1 VGWLHLHGKHGA
13 PEAPFKQLDPCKSKD
28 TTYYIISMDK
38 TVCLHPFIEEQLNEW
53 LQSRKQPAVL
63 LLGPPGIGKTTIAH
77 RVFQKAGIK
86 TVEFNAS
93 HTRSGTSFRKIILP
107 LLREGGIVQM
117 IESGQRGGIG
127 VLLDEIDGLS
137 NGERGG
143 LSELHTY
150 LKTKE
155 VKDGR
160 PLILI
165 SNSLD
170 TRTLQQI
177 AKICLTFKVD
187 SPEPARL
194 REWLGHDIPESYS
207 GDLRSLHRQM
217 AGLELPEQRT
227 DIPDGVM
234 PVAWWTLWGDWDPLL
249 EFDIENN
256 EGNLASLISLENI
269 PERIEAIKGDTHE
282 AWNMYLSLFDAY
294 KVSDQGDFWAFFY
307 QCWTI
312 LPLSLKLKLK
322 IISIRLANEA
332 PLKEDTKQLGI
343 DDFRYTPVLTKQSAM
358 FNAWKL
364 LCEVAESRGAPVRVA
379 PMYAFAEI
387 LKGHLRPDK
396 VRRYEAV
403 SLEHLHKNIVGEAE
417 TGP

>member
-1 VGWLHLHGKHGA
+1 
-13 PEAPFKQLDPCKSKD
+13 
-28 TTYYIISMDK
+28 
-38 TVCLHPFIEEQLNEW
+38 VCLHPFIEEKLNEW
-53 LQSRKQPAVL
+53 LQTRKQPAVL

-77 RVFQKAGIK
+77 RIFKQGGLK

-107 LLREGGIVQM
+107 LLRDGGIVQM
-117 IESGQRGGIG
+117 IESGKRGGIG

-150 LKTKE
+150 LKSKE
-155 VKDGR
+155 ASDGR

-165 SNSLD
+165 SNSLE

-177 AKICLTFKVD
+177 SKICLTFKVVP
-187 SPEPARL
+187 PEPERI
-194 REWLGHDIPESYS
+194 RQWLGHDIPESYS
-207 GDLRSLHRQM
+207 GDLRSLQRQV
-217 AGLELPEQRT
+217 AGLELPENLT
-227 DIPDGVM
+227 EIPEGVM
-234 PVAWWTLWGDWDPLL
+234 PVAWWTLWGEWDPLL

-269 PERIEAIKGDTHE
+269 PERIEAVKGDTHE
-282 AWNMYLSLFDAY
+282 AWKMYLSLFDAY

-322 IISIRLANEA
+322 TISLRLAAEA
-332 PLKEDTKQLGI
+332 PVSEATKQLTI
-343 DDFRYTPVLTKQSAM
+343 EDFRYTPVLTKQSAM

-364 LCEVAESRGAPVRVA
+364 LCELAESRGSPVRTA

-387 LKGHLRPDK
+387 QSGTLRPDK

-403 SLEHLHKNIVGEAE
+403 SLEHLYKNIKG
-417 TGP
+417 GD

>member
-1 VGWLHLHGKHGA
+1 M
-13 PEAPFKQLDPCKSKD
+13 QD
-28 TTYYIISMDK
+28 
-38 TVCLHPFIEEQLNEW
+38 TVCLHPSIEKQLNEW
-53 LQSRKQPAVL
+53 LITRKQPAVL
-63 LLGPPGIGKTTIAH
+63 LLGAPGIGKTTIAH
-77 RVFQKAGIK
+77 RVFRTAGLK

-93 HTRSGTSFRKIILP
+93 HTRSGTSFRKTILP

-117 IESGQRGGIG
+117 IESGKKGGIG

-143 LSELHTY
+143 LNELHTY
-150 LKTKE
+150 LKSKE

-165 SNSLD
+165 SNSMD

-177 AKICLTFKVD
+177 AKLCLTFKVD
-187 SPEPARL
+187 PVATDIL
-194 REWLGHDIPESYS
+194 RDWLGKEPPDAYN
-207 GDLRSLHRQM
+207 GDLRSLQRQM
-217 AGLELPEQRT
+217 KGLEVGNHTVNVPE
-227 DIPDGVM
+227 GVM

-269 PERIEAIKGDTHE
+269 PERIEAAKGNTCDS
-282 AWNMYLSLFDAY
+282 WKMYMSLFNAY
-294 KVSDQGDFWAFFY
+294 KLSDQGDFWAFFY

-322 IISIRLANEA
+322 IISLRLAQEA
-332 PLKEDTKQLGI
+332 PLPEGKAPLTT

-364 LCEVAESRGAPVRVA
+364 LCDISETRGTPVRLA
-379 PMYAFAEI
+379 PMYAHAEI
-387 LKGHLRPDK
+387 KGGALRPDK
-396 VRRYEAV
+396 VRRYEAI
-403 SLEHLHKNIVGEAE
+403 SLEQFHKIIIGV
-417 TGP
+417 

>member
-1 VGWLHLHGKHGA
+1 M
-13 PEAPFKQLDPCKSKD
+13 KQE
-28 TTYYIISMDK
+28 
-38 TVCLHPFIEEQLNEW
+38 TVCLHPLIEQKLNEW
-53 LQSRKQPAVL
+53 LIGRKEPAVL
-63 LLGPPGIGKTTIAH
+63 LLGPPGIGKTTLAH
-77 RVFQKAGIK
+77 RVFNTAGLK

-93 HTRSGTSFRKIILP
+93 HTRSGTSFRKTILP

-117 IESGQRGGIG
+117 IESGKKGGIG

-137 NGERGG
+137 NGEKGG
-143 LSELHTY
+143 LNELHAY
-150 LKTKE
+150 LKLKE
-155 VKDGR
+155 VRNGR

-177 AKICLTFKVD
+177 AKLCLTFKVGPVATD
-187 SPEPARL
+187 RL
-194 REWLGHDIPESYS
+194 KEWLGKDPPESYN
-207 GDLRSLHRQM
+207 GDLRSLQRQV
-217 AGLELPEQRT
+217 AGLENTEYSLNIPEG
-227 DIPDGVM
+227 IM
-234 PVAWWTLWGDWDPLL
+234 PVAWWTLWGEWDPFMD
-249 EFDIENN
+249 FDIENN

-269 PERIEAIKGDTHE
+269 PERIETSKGNTHE

-322 IISIRLANEA
+322 IISLRLAQEA
-332 PLKEDTKQLGI
+332 IIPEGGKVMTTDE
-343 DDFRYTPVLTKQSAM
+343 FRYTPVLTKQSAM

-364 LCEVAESRGAPVRVA
+364 LCEVAETRDIPVRLA
-379 PMYAFAEI
+379 PMYAYAEVQTGK
-387 LKGHLRPDK
+387 LKPDK

-403 SLEHLHKNIVGEAE
+403 SLEQFNKTIAS
-417 TGP
+417 

>member
-1 VGWLHLHGKHGA
+1 MI
-13 PEAPFKQLDPCKSKD
+13 KQP
-28 TTYYIISMDK
+28 
-38 TVCLHPFIEEQLNEW
+38 TVCLHPSIEQKLNEW
-53 LQSRKQPAVL
+53 LQTRKQPAVL

-77 RVFQKAGIK
+77 RVFSIAGLK

-117 IESGQRGGIG
+117 IESGQKGGIG

-143 LSELHTY
+143 LNELHAY
-150 LKTKE
+150 LKSKE
-155 VKDGR
+155 VKAGR

-177 AKICLTFKVD
+177 AKLCLTFKVAPVASD
-187 SPEPARL
+187 RL
-194 REWLGHDIPESYS
+194 KEWLGKEPPESYN
-207 GDLRSLHRQM
+207 GDLRSLQRQM
-217 AGLELPEQRT
+217 AGLELPEQKI

-249 EFDIENN
+249 DFDIENN

-269 PERIEAIKGDTHE
+269 PERIEAAKGDTNE

-322 IISIRLANEA
+322 IISLRLAQEA
-332 PLKEDTKQLGI
+332 VPAAGSKHLTT

-364 LCEVAESRGAPVRVA
+364 LCEIAESRGIPVRLA

-387 LKGHLRPDK
+387 QSGALRPDK

-403 SLEHLHKNIVGEAE
+403 SLEHLAHHQPTLVEE
-417 TGP
+417 